1 MALNIKIKYFFIILL
16 SLYSLGCNDFS
27 KEKEKENKSS
37 EILLKVLGTIQDGG
51 IPHMGC
57 SKECC
62 SNYFLSKKSRIG
74 VSSLGVSNLKH
85 DTNYIIDAT
94 PNINFQLI
102 DLIGNA
108 DPSKKLNGIFLTHAH
123 MGHYA
128 GLLNF
133 GRESLNSKNIPLYL
147 MPKFYNFIL
156 NNGPWNQLVKLN
168 NIKLNKIYNREKVIL
183 HNNLSFTPI
192 QVPHRDEYSETV
204 GYIIESI
211 HKKALYI
218 PDIDKWAKWEVS
230 IIEMIKSV
238 DYAFLDGT
246 FFDKKEINNRDI
258 SEIPH
263 PFIIESLKLFEG
275 LDGSEKSKVY
285 FIHLNHTNPVLNSE
299 SSEYKKVISAGFN
312 IAKTGMEFFL

>member
-16 SLYSLGCNDFS
+16 SVYSLGCNDFS
-27 KEKEKENKSS
+27 QEKENKSS

-74 VSSLGVSNLKH
+74 VSSLGVSNLKYN
-85 DTNYIIDAT
+85 TNYIIDAT

-156 NNGPWNQLVKLN
+156 NNGPWNQLVELN

-204 GYIIESI
+204 GYVIEGV
-211 HKKALYI
+211 HKKVLYI

-230 IIEMIKSV
+230 IVEMIKSV

-246 FFDKKEINNRDI
+246 FFDEKEINNRDI

-263 PFIIESLKLFEG
+263 PFIIESLKLFKE
-275 LDGSEKSKVY
+275 LDESEKSKVY

>member
-1 MALNIKIKYFFIILL
+1 MSI
-16 SLYSLGCNDFS
+16 YSLGCNDFS
-27 KEKEKENKSS
+27 QEKENKSS

-85 DTNYIIDAT
+85 NTNYIIDAT

-156 NNGPWNQLVKLN
+156 NNGPWNQLVELN

-204 GYIIESI
+204 GYVIEGV
-211 HKKALYI
+211 HKKVLYI

-230 IIEMIKSV
+230 IVEMIKSV

-246 FFDKKEINNRDI
+246 FFDEKEINNRDI

-263 PFIIESLKLFEG
+263 PFIIESLKLFKE
-275 LDGSEKSKVY
+275 LEESEKSKVY

>member
-16 SLYSLGCNDFS
+16 SIYSLGCNDFS
-27 KEKEKENKSS
+27 QEKENKSS

-85 DTNYIIDAT
+85 NTNYIIDAT

-156 NNGPWNQLVKLN
+156 NNGPWNQLVELN

-204 GYIIESI
+204 GYVIEGTN
-211 HKKALYI
+211 KKVLYI

-230 IIEMIKSV
+230 IVEMIKSV

-246 FFDKKEINNRDI
+246 FFDEKEINNRDI

-263 PFIIESLKLFEG
+263 PFIIESLKLFKE
-275 LDGSEKSKVY
+275 LDESEKSKVY
-285 FIHLNHTNPVLNSE
+285 FIHLNHTNPVLNSK

>member
-16 SLYSLGCNDFS
+16 SVYSLGCNDFS
-27 KEKEKENKSS
+27 QEKENKSS
-37 EILLKVLGTIQDGG
+37 KILLKVLGTIQDGG

-74 VSSLGVSNLKH
+74 VSSLGVSNLKYN
-85 DTNYIIDAT
+85 TNYIIDAT
-94 PNINFQLI
+94 PNINLQLI

-156 NNGPWNQLVKLN
+156 NNGPWNQLVELN

-204 GYIIESI
+204 GYVIEGI

-230 IIEMIKSV
+230 IVEMIKSV

-246 FFDKKEINNRDI
+246 FFDEKEINNRDI

-263 PFIIESLKLFEG
+263 PFIIESLKLFKE
-275 LDGSEKSKVY
+275 LEESEKSKVY

>member
-1 MALNIKIKYFFIILL
+1 MALNIKIKYFFILLL
-16 SLYSLGCNDFS
+16 SIYSLGCNDFS
-27 KEKEKENKSS
+27 QEKENKSS

-94 PNINFQLI
+94 PDINFQLI
-102 DLIGNA
+102 DLIGKA

-156 NNGPWNQLVKLN
+156 NNGPWNQLVELN

-204 GYIIESI
+204 GYVIEGI

-230 IIEMIKSV
+230 IVEMIKSV

-246 FFDKKEINNRDI
+246 FFDEKEINNRDI

-263 PFIIESLKLFEG
+263 PFIIESLKLFEE
-275 LDGSEKSKVY
+275 LDESEKSKVY
-285 FIHLNHTNPVLNSE
+285 FIHLNHTNPVLISE

>member
-16 SLYSLGCNDFS
+16 SIYSLGCDDFS
-27 KEKEKENKSS
+27 QEKENKSS

-74 VSSLGVSNLKH
+74 VSSLGVSNLKYN
-85 DTNYIIDAT
+85 TNYIIDAT

-156 NNGPWNQLVKLN
+156 NNGPWNQLVELN

-204 GYIIESI
+204 GYVIEGV
-211 HKKALYI
+211 HKKVLYI

-230 IIEMIKSV
+230 IVEMIKSV

-246 FFDKKEINNRDI
+246 FFDEKEINNRDI

-263 PFIIESLKLFEG
+263 PFIIESLKLFKE
-275 LDGSEKSKVY
+275 LEESEKSKVY

>member
-16 SLYSLGCNDFS
+16 SIYSLGCNDFS
-27 KEKEKENKSS
+27 QEKENKSS

-85 DTNYIIDAT
+85 NTNYIIDAT

-156 NNGPWNQLVKLN
+156 NNGPWNQLVELN

-204 GYIIESI
+204 GYVIEGI

-230 IIEMIKSV
+230 IVEMIKNV

-246 FFDKKEINNRDI
+246 FFDEKEINNRDI

-263 PFIIESLKLFEG
+263 PFIIESLKLFKE
-275 LDGSEKSKVY
+275 LDESEKSKVY

>member
-16 SLYSLGCNDFS
+16 SIYSLGCNDFS
-27 KEKEKENKSS
+27 QEKENKSS

-85 DTNYIIDAT
+85 NTNYIIDAT

-156 NNGPWNQLVKLN
+156 NNGPWNQLVELN

-204 GYIIESI
+204 GYVIEGI
-211 HKKALYI
+211 HKKVLYI

-230 IIEMIKSV
+230 IVEMIKSV

-246 FFDKKEINNRDI
+246 FFDEKEINNRDI

-263 PFIIESLKLFEG
+263 PFIIESLKLFKE
-275 LDGSEKSKVY
+275 LDESEKSKVY

>member
-16 SLYSLGCNDFS
+16 SVYSLGCNDFS
-27 KEKEKENKSS
+27 QEKENKSS

-85 DTNYIIDAT
+85 NTNYIIDAT

-156 NNGPWNQLVKLN
+156 NNGPWNQLVELN
-168 NIKLNKIYNREKVIL
+168 NIKLNKIYNREKLIL

-204 GYIIESI
+204 GYVIEGTN
-211 HKKALYI
+211 KKVLYI

-230 IIEMIKSV
+230 IVEMIKSV

-246 FFDKKEINNRDI
+246 FFDEKEINNRDI

-263 PFIIESLKLFEG
+263 PFIIESLKLFKE
-275 LDGSEKSKVY
+275 LEESEKSKVY

>member
-16 SLYSLGCNDFS
+16 SIYSLGCNDFS
-27 KEKEKENKSS
+27 QEKENKSS

-156 NNGPWNQLVKLN
+156 NNGPWNQLVELN

-204 GYIIESI
+204 GYVIEGI

-218 PDIDKWAKWEVS
+218 PDIDKWIKWEVS
-230 IIEMIKSV
+230 IVEMIKSV

-246 FFDKKEINNRDI
+246 FFDEKEINNRAI

-263 PFIIESLKLFEG
+263 PFIIESLKLFEE
-275 LDGSEKSKVY
+275 LDESEKSKVY

>member
-16 SLYSLGCNDFS
+16 SVYSLGCNDFS
-27 KEKEKENKSS
+27 QEKENKSS

-85 DTNYIIDAT
+85 NTNYIIDAT

-156 NNGPWNQLVKLN
+156 NNGPWNQLVELN

-204 GYIIESI
+204 GYVIEGI
-211 HKKALYI
+211 HKKVLYI

-230 IIEMIKSV
+230 IVEMIKSV

-246 FFDKKEINNRDI
+246 FFDEKEINNRDI

-263 PFIIESLKLFEG
+263 PFIIESLKLFKE
-275 LDGSEKSKVY
+275 LEESEKSKVY
-285 FIHLNHTNPVLNSE
+285 FIHLNHTNPVLNSK

>member
-1 MALNIKIKYFFIILL
+1 L
-16 SLYSLGCNDFS
+16 SIYSLGCNDFS
-27 KEKEKENKSS
+27 QEKENKSS

-85 DTNYIIDAT
+85 NTNYIIDAT

-156 NNGPWNQLVKLN
+156 NNGPWNQLVELN
-168 NIKLNKIYNREKVIL
+168 NIKLNKIYNGEKVIL

-204 GYIIESI
+204 GYVIEGT

-230 IIEMIKSV
+230 VVEMIKNV

-246 FFDKKEINNRDI
+246 FFDEKEINNRDI

-263 PFIIESLKLFEG
+263 PFIIESLKLFKE
-275 LDGSEKSKVY
+275 LDESEKSKVY

>member
-1 MALNIKIKYFFIILL
+1 M
-16 SLYSLGCNDFS
+16 YSLGCTDFS
-27 KEKEKENKSS
+27 KEKENKSS
-37 EILLKVLGTIQDGG
+37 EILLKVLGAIQDGG

-230 IIEMIKSV
+230 IVEMIKSV

-275 LDGSEKSKVY
+275 LDRSEKSKVY

>member
-1 MALNIKIKYFFIILL
+1 MALNIKIKYFFITLL
-16 SLYSLGCNDFS
+16 SVYSLGCNDFS
-27 KEKEKENKSS
+27 KEKENKSS

-74 VSSLGVSNLKH
+74 VSSLGVYNLKH

-230 IIEMIKSV
+230 IVEMIKSV

>member
-16 SLYSLGCNDFS
+16 SIYSLGCNDFS
-27 KEKEKENKSS
+27 QEKENKSS

-85 DTNYIIDAT
+85 NTNYIIDAT

-123 MGHYA
+123 KGHYA

-156 NNGPWNQLVKLN
+156 NNGPWNQLVELN
-168 NIKLNKIYNREKVIL
+168 NIKLNKIYNGEKVIL

-204 GYIIESI
+204 GYVIEGT

-230 IIEMIKSV
+230 IVEMIKSV

-246 FFDKKEINNRDI
+246 FFDEKEINNRDI

-263 PFIIESLKLFEG
+263 PFIIESLKLFKE
-275 LDGSEKSKVY
+275 LDESEKSKVY

>member
-16 SLYSLGCNDFS
+16 SVYSLGCNDFS
-27 KEKEKENKSS
+27 QEKENKSS

-62 SNYFLSKKSRIG
+62 SNYLLSKKSRIG

-85 DTNYIIDAT
+85 NTNYIIDAT

-156 NNGPWNQLVKLN
+156 NNGPWNQLVELN
-168 NIKLNKIYNREKVIL
+168 NIKLNKIYNREKVTL

-204 GYIIESI
+204 GYVIEGI

-230 IIEMIKSV
+230 IVEMIKSV

-246 FFDKKEINNRDI
+246 FFDEKEINNRDI

-263 PFIIESLKLFEG
+263 PFIIESLKLFKE
-275 LDGSEKSKVY
+275 LDESEKSKVY

>member
-16 SLYSLGCNDFS
+16 SIYSLGCNDFS
-27 KEKEKENKSS
+27 QEKENKSS

-74 VSSLGVSNLKH
+74 VSSLGVSNLKYN
-85 DTNYIIDAT
+85 TNYIIDAT

-156 NNGPWNQLVKLN
+156 NNGPWNQLVELN

-204 GYIIESI
+204 GYVIEGI

-230 IIEMIKSV
+230 IVEMIKSV

-246 FFDKKEINNRDI
+246 FFDEKEINNRDI

-263 PFIIESLKLFEG
+263 PFIIESLKLFKE
-275 LDGSEKSKVY
+275 LDESEKSKVY

>member
-16 SLYSLGCNDFS
+16 SIYSLGCNDFS
-27 KEKEKENKSS
+27 QEKENKSS

-85 DTNYIIDAT
+85 NTNYIIDAT

-156 NNGPWNQLVKLN
+156 NNGPWNQLVELN

-204 GYIIESI
+204 GYVIEGI

-230 IIEMIKSV
+230 IVEMIKSV

-246 FFDKKEINNRDI
+246 FFDEKEINNRDI

-263 PFIIESLKLFEG
+263 PFIIESLKLFKE
-275 LDGSEKSKVY
+275 LEESEKSKVY

>member
-1 MALNIKIKYFFIILL
+1 MALNIKIKYFFIIIL
-16 SLYSLGCNDFS
+16 SVYSLGCNDFS
-27 KEKEKENKSS
+27 QEKENKSS

-74 VSSLGVSNLKH
+74 VSSLGVSNLKYN
-85 DTNYIIDAT
+85 TNYIIDAT

-156 NNGPWNQLVKLN
+156 NNGPWNQLVELN

-204 GYIIESI
+204 GYVIEGI

-230 IIEMIKSV
+230 IVEMIKSV

-246 FFDKKEINNRDI
+246 FFDEKEINNRDI

-263 PFIIESLKLFEG
+263 PFIIESLKLFKE
-275 LDGSEKSKVY
+275 LDESEKSKVY